1 MSFGKCDLNAGRY
14 LELGL
19 YFNNGG
25 KRDKPYRQDDL
36 PAFWGVFV
44 DEIVPFDGF
53 TVWFYHGYPIAM
65 FDHEKHE
72 YTLGNAGYQTATTK
86 ARLNV
91 LTGVRISQKG
101 GVWYNNG
108 EPFVDHSDEI
118 YDRIGRSSR
127 VKIDGWRGYSRPMF
141 AVEEVSDTGT
151 WSDSPCPSSKAEE
164 KVKET
169 IATLKSRKVKA
180 YEAFGTTSNV
190 FCMKRYVIVRGID
203 YAKAVEIL
211 KE

>member
-1 MSFGKCDLNAGRY
+1 MFQGVSFNAQRY

-36 PAFWGVFV
+36 PPFWGVFV

-53 TVWFYHGYPIAM
+53 TVWFYHGYPLAM
-65 FDHEKHE
+65 FDNEKHK

-91 LTGVRISQKG
+91 LTDVRISQKG

-108 EPFVDHSDEI
+108 KPFVDHSDEI
-118 YDRIGRSSR
+118 YARIGRQTL
-127 VKIDGWRGYSRPMF
+127 VKIDGWRGYLKPMF
-141 AVEEVSDTGT
+141 AVFEVSDTGS
-151 WSDSPCPSSKAEE
+151 WSDSPYPSSEAEE

-169 IATLKSRKVKA
+169 VATLKARKVKA

-190 FCMKRYVIVRGID
+190 FCMKRYIIVRGID
-203 YAKAVEIL
+203 YARAVEIL

>member
-1 MSFGKCDLNAGRY
+1 MFQGVSFNAQRH
-14 LELGL
+14 LELGC
-19 YFNNGG
+19 YFNSG

-36 PAFWGVFV
+36 PPFWGVFV

-65 FDHEKHE
+65 FDNEKHE

-91 LTGVRISQKG
+91 LPGVRISQKG
-101 GVWYNNG
+101 GTWYNNG
-108 EPFVDHSDEI
+108 KPFVDHSDEI
-118 YDRIGRSSR
+118 YDRIGRSSYM
-127 VKIDGWRGYSRPMF
+127 KIDGWRGYRKPVF

-169 IATLKSRKVKA
+169 KRVLKAHGVKS

-203 YAKAVEIL
+203 YAKAVDIL